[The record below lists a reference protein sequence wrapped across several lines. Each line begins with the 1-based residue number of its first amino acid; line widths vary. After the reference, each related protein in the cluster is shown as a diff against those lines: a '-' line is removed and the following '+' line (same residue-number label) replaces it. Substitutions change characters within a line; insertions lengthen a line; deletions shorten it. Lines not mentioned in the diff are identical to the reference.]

1 MHFNNN
7 ENLQSNSGDAVSVNQ
22 RELPLFH
29 CDDNN
34 QVAEVTISRA
44 NSLPTPMTKD
54 NNETTMGKALL
65 RNNSYSTVRSYDSII
80 KIPDYQHFCNK
91 STANSDDGGNV
102 GDGKKSIKTTVS
114 EGLRTQYV
122 LGGKA
127 SLNTI
132 IICTYVGV
140 CLTCIDASIVSIVM
154 SQIGTEFENANL
166 STWIHSAYTLATLV
180 TMPLVGKLSDI
191 FGRKIVMILINSLFL
206 IGSIGC
212 GTAQSF
218 NQLILARIIAG
229 LGGGGLTLMANIII
243 HDLVPLHQ
251 RSQYQS
257 YVGAIQTLGVAL
269 GSSIG
274 GLITDTIGWRYC
286 FKINIL
292 PFIWILYI
300 FIFHLDNYNAPLT
313 ADKLGEKLCSVDF
326 TGAALVAFANVALAT
341 GLLLGGNTHDWNSFL
356 IISLIAF
363 SIVTFLLFGFHQV
376 CWAKNPIISPTIAAN
391 KNVCGAS
398 ACMLFICIASS
409 ATICLVPQFFMGILK
424 FTTSKAGF
432 WSMAEAFPIPL
443 GCSVAGQYIRY
454 TNRFRNYSIVSS
466 GFYAVALYWIS
477 KWMILSV
484 PFTVGIISIGS
495 EGFFAG
501 SAIVGSV
508 IAVGTD
514 IPQEEISSAMVV
526 LTMCRFMGNLM
537 GPAVSSAIVQS
548 NLKSLLLG
556 RIDGPKAQELIHF
569 IRTSIMN
576 VHTLEPEIQEIVR
589 DVLSK
594 SLEKAFL
601 AMSGFAVIA
610 MISATLQ
617 KNISI

>member
-7 ENLQSNSGDAVSVNQ
+7 ENLQSNSDDAVSINQ
-22 RELPLFH
+22 RDLPIFH

-34 QVAEVTISRA
+34 QVAEVTVSRA
-44 NSLPTPMTKD
+44 NSLPTTEAKD
-54 NNETTMGKALL
+54 SNGTTMGKALL

-80 KIPDYQHFCNK
+80 KIPDYQYFRNK
-91 STANSDDGGNV
+91 STANSDGGGNV
-102 GDGKKSIKTTVS
+102 GDGKNSIKTTVS

-122 LGGKA
+122 LGV
-127 SLNTI
+127 SPL
-132 IICTYVGV
+132 CV

-218 NQLILARIIAG
+218 NQLILARTIAG

-356 IISLIAF
+356 IVSLIAF
-363 SIVTFLLFGFHQV
+363 SIITFLLFGFHQV

-391 KNVCGAS
+391 KN
-398 ACMLFICIASS
+398 
-409 ATICLVPQFFMGILK
+409 GILK

-477 KWMILSV
+477 QWMILSV

-514 IPQEEISSAMVV
+514 IPQEEISCAMVV

-537 GPAVSSAIVQS
+537 GPAISSAIVQS

-610 MISATLQ
+610 TISATLQ